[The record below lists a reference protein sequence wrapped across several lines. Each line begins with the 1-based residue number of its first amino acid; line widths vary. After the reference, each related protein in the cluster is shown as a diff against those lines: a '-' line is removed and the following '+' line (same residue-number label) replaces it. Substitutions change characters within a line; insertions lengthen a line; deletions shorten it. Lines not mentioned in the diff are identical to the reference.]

1 MGYIQYPRKEIHPH
15 TLTDITHH
23 SNNSSNSN
31 KNIIIIIIISQV
43 TLKAGQVLYV
53 ETDRVCGLRANASA
67 LIMQA
72 I

>member
-15 TLTDITHH
+15 TLTDINIIVITVVIVI
-23 SNNSSNSN
+23 
-31 KNIIIIIIISQV
+31 KIIIITQV

-53 ETDRVCGLRANASA
+53 EADRVCGLRANASA
-67 LIMQA
+67 LIMQV

>member
-15 TLTDITHH
+15 TLTDI
-23 SNNSSNSN
+23 
-31 KNIIIIIIISQV
+31 NIIVITVVIVIKIIIIISQV

-53 ETDRVCGLRANASA
+53 EADRVCVLRANASA
-67 LIMQA
+67 LIMQV